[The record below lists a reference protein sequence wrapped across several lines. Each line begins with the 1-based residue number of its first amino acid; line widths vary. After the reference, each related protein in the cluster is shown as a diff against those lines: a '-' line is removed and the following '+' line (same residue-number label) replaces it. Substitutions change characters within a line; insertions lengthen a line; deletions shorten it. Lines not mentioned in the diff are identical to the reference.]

1 MPDTAD
7 PITNQILRE
16 DAVNNS
22 QKVQPAGWLENRWLY
37 LILAVLLMCMVS
49 GVQYSWTL
57 YANPLKDKLGISLAA
72 VQTAF
77 TLSQVIQ
84 AVSQPG
90 GGFFVDKFGP
100 KGTLMVG
107 GAMVLVGW
115 AFMGQAET
123 APALY
128 ALYTLAGGGVG
139 VVYGIAMNTANRW
152 FPDKRGL
159 ASGFTAAGYGL
170 GVLPFLPLIS
180 GMLKTRGVGPAFEYT
195 GLIEGLMII
204 AIALVIKFPGQQ
216 NGVKEAKVV
225 TEKDFTS
232 AQMLKTPQFWILWA
246 AFFSANFGGLL
257 LVANSAPYGKSLG
270 IAAGAMAIAVSIQN
284 LFNGICRPFWG
295 AVSDKIGRYKTM
307 SILFG
312 INSIILFSFPTVAA
326 VSTAAFIVAL
336 ALAFFTWGGCYAL
349 FPPTNSDVFG
359 TAYSAENYGFFWAA
373 KAIAAIFGGGLGAAI
388 ATRFGWNTAFMITG
402 ATSFIAFA
410 LATFVIPKMGKPVK
424 KDSRVAPVEQANVIR

>member
-1 MPDTAD
+1 MNTY
-7 PITNQILRE
+7 L
-16 DAVNNS
+16 
-22 QKVQPAGWLENRWLY
+22 KVQPAGVRENRWLY

-57 YANPLKDKLGISLAA
+57 FAVPLKDKLAISLAA

-115 AFMGQAET
+115 AFMGQVET

-128 ALYTLAGGGVG
+128 ALYSLAGAGVG
-139 VVYGIAMNTANRW
+139 IVYGIAMNTANRW
-152 FPDKRGL
+152 FPDRRGL

-180 GMLKTRGVGPAFEYT
+180 GMLKTRGVGPAFVYT
-195 GLIEGLMII
+195 GLIEGLVII
-204 AIALVIKFPGQQ
+204 AIALFIKFPGEQK
-216 NGVKEAKVV
+216 GGEKASPVI

-257 LVANSAPYGKSLG
+257 LVANSAPFGKSLG
-270 IAAGAMAIAVSIQN
+270 IAAGTLAIAVSIQN
-284 LFNGICRPFWG
+284 LFNGGCRPFWG
-295 AVSDKIGRYKTM
+295 AVSDKIGRYKAM
-307 SILFG
+307 SITFG
-312 INSIILFSFPTVAA
+312 INSIILFAFPTVAA
-326 VSTAAFIVAL
+326 ISIAAFMVML
-336 ALAFFTWGGCYAL
+336 ALAFFTWGGSYAL
-349 FPPTNSDVFG
+349 FPPANSDVFG
-359 TAYSAENYGFFWAA
+359 TAFSAENYGFLWSA
-373 KAIAAIFGGGLGAAI
+373 KALAAIFGGGLGAAI
-388 ATRFGWNTAFMITG
+388 ATKFGWHTAFMITG
-402 ATSFIAFA
+402 ATSLVAFF

-424 KDSRVAPVEQANVIR
+424 NDSKVAPVEPANAIR